1 MEVKLIWDK
10 SHYLPRCLHSLPEAE
25 VNDGENEKKA
35 EHELPANS
43 PDVPQ
48 PGRLVDLQD
57 ISPVKTKQTISS
69 SSKQEEQN
77 NN

>member
-10 SHYLPRCLHSLPEAE
+10 CCYLPRCLHSLPEAE
-25 VNDGENEKKA
+25 VNYGENEKKA

-48 PGRLVDLQD
+48 PRRLVDLQYV
-57 ISPVKTKQTISS
+57 SPVETK
-69 SSKQEEQN
+69 
-77 NN
+77 